1 MVLRFFFITFITACF
16 CINSFAQNRSKF
28 IKIRTTLKE
37 DTSLAKLYSK
47 FVKDDSVIRKSSPM
61 TKKTFKA
68 NPKVKNW
75 RKLKKDMRIILY
87 LNKAFLDPVKMEKY
101 RNSLPKKKI
110 KKKIAKKVEK
120 QKMKHFSITTSG
132 GMIGISD
139 EDSNTLDMNFLKF
152 SVSYSN
158 KFKKNYNYQI
168 GIATVTFFDLKYS
181 EASEAVSHDGFLP
194 EFNLGISRLFNEKFS
209 LGIGYDYLNYF
220 VLSDASSTKF
230 NLDPKEIHR
239 INIKPSY
246 RLNSIFGLVS
256 SVGYLSGAGNGVDG
270 SLGITASVGKKDKLQ
285 GNVALIG
292 YFSSLE
298 VENRKESSSAVVLS
312 FGFMI

>member
-120 QKMKHFSITTSG
+120 Q
-132 GMIGISD
+132 
-139 EDSNTLDMNFLKF
+139 
-152 SVSYSN
+152 
-158 KFKKNYNYQI
+158 
-168 GIATVTFFDLKYS
+168 
-181 EASEAVSHDGFLP
+181 
-194 EFNLGISRLFNEKFS
+194 
-209 LGIGYDYLNYF
+209 
-220 VLSDASSTKF
+220 
-230 NLDPKEIHR
+230 
-239 INIKPSY
+239 
-246 RLNSIFGLVS
+246 
-256 SVGYLSGAGNGVDG
+256 
-270 SLGITASVGKKDKLQ
+270 
-285 GNVALIG
+285 
-292 YFSSLE
+292 
-298 VENRKESSSAVVLS
+298 
-312 FGFMI
+312 